1 MVNINTKEFQNLS
14 QEEQNL
20 VLQILSQYEKDG
32 NSQIYNDI
40 IYADYEEIPVD
51 IITFLHDPHYL
62 GNALINDEG
71 KYSIFPYWEKFLKNV
86 FPNNIDTNYNT
97 AILSGGIGLGKSTI
111 AVIGILYELYRMMC
125 LKNPYKH
132 YGLQEIDLI
141 SFAFI
146 NITLDAAK
154 GVAWDKCQQLLQK
167 SEWFMQR
174 GTLSKSANPIW
185 RPPKGIELITGSNTN
200 HIIGRALFACLDG
213 DTEIATANGDIKIS
227 QLIDKNIQVKS
238 IDKNGNICLSDLCT
252 IQATKKSIEEYQI
265 ELEDGTVIKCT
276 PEHLF
281 MLKDGTYK
289 QAKYLTEDDELF
301 DIITSYQDYIN
312 NIITKIKKISKI
324 NLNSPK
330 QYYDVI
336 NANPYN
342 NFLIKTNQGYI
353 CSHNCFIDEISFIPN
368 KSVEQQ
374 IQKAKKIVNAANTR
388 MQSRFMKGEK
398 NPTILFLA
406 SSKRTEQ
413 SFLETFIAQ
422 KKQNESK
429 STIVVDEPQWI
440 IRTDKDSPNKFKVAI
455 GNKYLQS
462 ELLPLGTTE
471 DQANEYIKKGF
482 TVINVP
488 MGYYENFR
496 DDLEQSL
503 MDIAGIS
510 VTSITRYISSSR
522 LNDIV
527 YDNFQNP
534 FSQEILEIGNGKN
547 DNDLYQNYF
556 DINKVP
562 KDLKEKPLYIHL
574 DMSIS
579 GDKTGIGGVFIVG
592 KKIKATQD
600 QAISELEY
608 QIAFAVSI
616 KAPKGYQISFEK
628 NRQFIYW
635 LKEQGFNIKGISTD
649 SYQSYDLGQILQS
662 KGFNYSQI
670 SVDRCTN
677 KINLPYQHFRNVI
690 YEKRLRLFQTKL
702 LYEEIIGLQ
711 RDNNTGAIDHDP
723 LGVNSK
729 DISDSICASIYNA
742 SQHAD
747 EFAFDY
753 GETLDTI
760 ADVNDK
766 SSNDIKQQIT
776 VDFQE
781 ELKKINNP
789 LSKKY
794 PNQEQY
800 KDFGFGKAVDFDTDF
815 MYDDIII

>member
-1 MVNINTKEFQNLS
+1 MVDINTKEFQNLS

-51 IITFLHDPHYL
+51 ILTFLHDPHYL

-86 FPNNIDTNYNT
+86 FPNSIDTNYNT

-141 SFAFI
+141 TFAFI

-200 HIIGRALFACLDG
+200 HIIGRALFA
-213 DTEIATANGDIKIS
+213 
-227 QLIDKNIQVKS
+227 V
-238 IDKNGNICLSDLCT
+238 
-252 IQATKKSIEEYQI
+252 
-265 ELEDGTVIKCT
+265 
-276 PEHLF
+276 
-281 MLKDGTYK
+281 
-289 QAKYLTEDDELF
+289 
-301 DIITSYQDYIN
+301 
-312 NIITKIKKISKI
+312 
-324 NLNSPK
+324 
-330 QYYDVI
+330 
-336 NANPYN
+336 
-342 NFLIKTNQGYI
+342 
-353 CSHNCFIDEISFIPN
+353 FIDEISFIPN

-429 STIVVDEPQWI
+429 STIVVDEPQWV

-462 ELLPLGTTE
+462 ELLPLGITE
-471 DQANEYIKKGF
+471 EQADEYIKRGF
-482 TVINVP
+482 TIIDIP

-503 MDIAGIS
+503 MDIAGVS

-600 QAISELEY
+600 QTISELEY

-628 NRQFIYW
+628 NRQLIYW

-690 YEKRLRLFQTKL
+690 YEKRLKLFQTKL

-766 SSNDIKQQIT
+766 SSNDVKQQIT

-794 PNQEQY
+794 SNQEQY

>member
-1 MVNINTKEFQNLS
+1 MVDINTKEFQNLS

-51 IITFLHDPHYL
+51 ILTFLHDPHYL

-141 SFAFI
+141 TFAFI

-200 HIIGRALFACLDG
+200 HIIGRALFA
-213 DTEIATANGDIKIS
+213 
-227 QLIDKNIQVKS
+227 V
-238 IDKNGNICLSDLCT
+238 
-252 IQATKKSIEEYQI
+252 
-265 ELEDGTVIKCT
+265 
-276 PEHLF
+276 
-281 MLKDGTYK
+281 
-289 QAKYLTEDDELF
+289 
-301 DIITSYQDYIN
+301 
-312 NIITKIKKISKI
+312 
-324 NLNSPK
+324 
-330 QYYDVI
+330 
-336 NANPYN
+336 
-342 NFLIKTNQGYI
+342 
-353 CSHNCFIDEISFIPN
+353 FIDEISFIPN

-429 STIVVDEPQWI
+429 STIVVDEPQWV

-462 ELLPLGTTE
+462 ELLPLGITE
-471 DQANEYIKKGF
+471 EQADEYIKRGF
-482 TVINVP
+482 TIIDIP

-503 MDIAGIS
+503 MDIAGVS
-510 VTSITRYISSSR
+510 VTSITRYISSLR

-547 DNDLYQNYF
+547 DTDLYQNYF

-600 QAISELEY
+600 QTISELEY

>member
-141 SFAFI
+141 TFAFI

-301 DIITSYQDYIN
+301 DIIMSYQDYIN
-312 NIITKIKKISKI
+312 NIIQSRGQWNIEAGKYFEGHHIIPKCLGGNGNPRKKDENIIWLYPQEHFIAHKLLAI
-324 NLNSPK
+324 E
-330 QYYDVI
+330 
-336 NANPYN
+336 NPYN
-342 NFLIKTNQGYI
+342 TSLVLAWSMMAFPKGKTKRNLEISPYEYAQLRQMQSKLISKNNPFLKNSIPWNKGKTGIYNIDKIKNSKFGKKLSLSDEERQRRAAQARKNFKNCKRRTTKNYKAITNG
-353 CSHNCFIDEISFIPN
+353 SDLKFISEDEI
-368 KSVEQQ
+368 
-374 IQKAKKIVNAANTR
+374 
-388 MQSRFMKGEK
+388 
-398 NPTILFLA
+398 
-406 SSKRTEQ
+406 
-413 SFLETFIAQ
+413 
-422 KKQNESK
+422 
-429 STIVVDEPQWI
+429 
-440 IRTDKDSPNKFKVAI
+440 
-455 GNKYLQS
+455 
-462 ELLPLGTTE
+462 LPLGWKYGNCKTSGKHNMSNYTE
-471 DQANEYIKKGF
+471 SMREYRRSISIGCKNPMYGKGYKISGGKNGHAKYNYIFEGIIYDCRKSLLIALNKKGY
-482 TVINVP
+482 N
-488 MGYYENFR
+488 
-496 DDLEQSL
+496 
-503 MDIAGIS
+503 
-510 VTSITRYISSSR
+510 
-522 LNDIV
+522 
-527 YDNFQNP
+527 
-534 FSQEILEIGNGKN
+534 
-547 DNDLYQNYF
+547 
-556 DINKVP
+556 
-562 KDLKEKPLYIHL
+562 
-574 DMSIS
+574 
-579 GDKTGIGGVFIVG
+579 
-592 KKIKATQD
+592 
-600 QAISELEY
+600 ISESTIRRIQTNTYGKCIKNKY
-608 QIAFAVSI
+608 QYII
-616 KAPKGYQISFEK
+616 D
-628 NRQFIYW
+628 N
-635 LKEQGFNIKGISTD
+635 
-649 SYQSYDLGQILQS
+649 LQW
-662 KGFNYSQI
+662 
-670 SVDRCTN
+670 
-677 KINLPYQHFRNVI
+677 
-690 YEKRLRLFQTKL
+690 YEK
-702 LYEEIIGLQ
+702 
-711 RDNNTGAIDHDP
+711 
-723 LGVNSK
+723 
-729 DISDSICASIYNA
+729 
-742 SQHAD
+742 
-747 EFAFDY
+747 
-753 GETLDTI
+753 
-760 ADVNDK
+760 
-766 SSNDIKQQIT
+766 
-776 VDFQE
+776 
-781 ELKKINNP
+781 
-789 LSKKY
+789 
-794 PNQEQY
+794 
-800 KDFGFGKAVDFDTDF
+800 
-815 MYDDIII
+815 

>member
-1 MVNINTKEFQNLS
+1 MVDINTKEFQNLS

-51 IITFLHDPHYL
+51 ILTFLHDPHYL

-86 FPNNIDTNYNT
+86 FPNSIDTNYNT

-141 SFAFI
+141 TFAFI

-200 HIIGRALFACLDG
+200 HIIGRALFA
-213 DTEIATANGDIKIS
+213 
-227 QLIDKNIQVKS
+227 V
-238 IDKNGNICLSDLCT
+238 
-252 IQATKKSIEEYQI
+252 
-265 ELEDGTVIKCT
+265 
-276 PEHLF
+276 
-281 MLKDGTYK
+281 
-289 QAKYLTEDDELF
+289 
-301 DIITSYQDYIN
+301 
-312 NIITKIKKISKI
+312 
-324 NLNSPK
+324 
-330 QYYDVI
+330 
-336 NANPYN
+336 
-342 NFLIKTNQGYI
+342 
-353 CSHNCFIDEISFIPN
+353 FIDEISFIPN

-429 STIVVDEPQWI
+429 STIVVDEPQWV
-440 IRTDKDSPNKFKVAI
+440 IRTDKNSPNKFKVAI

-462 ELLPLGTTE
+462 ELLPLGITE
-471 DQANEYIKKGF
+471 EQADEYIKRGF
-482 TVINVP
+482 TIIDIP

-503 MDIAGIS
+503 MDIAGVS

-556 DINKVP
+556 DIDKVP

-600 QAISELEY
+600 QTISELEY

-794 PNQEQY
+794 LNQEQY